1 MSYRFV
7 TTIAHRPRASVFIA
21 TSVDGFIAKPDGGL
35 EWLTG
40 QPDDE
45 NTGQLDPDQDFG
57 YGEFFASVDA
67 LLMGRGTFDVVQGF
81 GGDWPYGDTPVYV
94 WTSHPDDI
102 VTKDGA
108 VLRPVTGSLDE
119 VVARLVADGIDH
131 VYVDGGKVIRQLL
144 AAGLIDRM
152 TISTPPVLIGE
163 GIPLFGG
170 TGDDIRLELVSCES
184 FDGGMVQRVYD
195 VVR

>member
-1 MSYRFV
+1 V
-7 TTIAHRPRASVFIA
+7 TTIPADRPRASVFIA
-21 TSVDGFIAKPDGGL
+21 TSVDGFIARPDDGL
-35 EWLTG
+35 DWLTG
-40 QPDDE
+40 KPDDE
-45 NTGQLDPDQDFG
+45 LTGEHDPGQDFG

-67 LLMGRGTFDVVQGF
+67 LLMGRGTFDVVSGF
-81 GGDWPYGDTPVYV
+81 AGDWPYGDKPIYV

-102 VTKDGA
+102 VAKDGA
-108 VLRPVTGSLDE
+108 VVRPVTGSLDD
-119 VVARLVADGIDH
+119 VVARLVADGIGH

-170 TGDDIRLELVSCES
+170 TGADIRLDLVSCET